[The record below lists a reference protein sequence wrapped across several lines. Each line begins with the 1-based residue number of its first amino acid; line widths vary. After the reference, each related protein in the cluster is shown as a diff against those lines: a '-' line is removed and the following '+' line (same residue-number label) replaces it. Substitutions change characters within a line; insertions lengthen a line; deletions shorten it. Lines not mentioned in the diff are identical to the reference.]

1 MGCVSRDQLESRI
14 DNFVRLQGG
23 DENVEDP
30 EEYEDT
36 GGDGFDALKNE
47 SNYSAS
53 KMFRSVRLI
62 FYIYRSQR

>member
-14 DNFVRLQGG
+14 DNFVRLQSG

-36 GGDGFDALKNE
+36 GGDGFDALKN
-47 SNYSAS
+47 A
-53 KMFRSVRLI
+53 K
-62 FYIYRSQR
+62 

>member
-36 GGDGFDALKNE
+36 GGDGFDALKNAKWIKLFCFQ
-47 SNYSAS
+47 N
-53 KMFRSVRLI
+53 V
-62 FYIYRSQR
+62 

>member
-36 GGDGFDALKNE
+36 RGDGFDTLKNAKWIKLFCFQ
-47 SNYSAS
+47 N
-53 KMFRSVRLI
+53 V
-62 FYIYRSQR
+62 

>member
-36 GGDGFDALKNE
+36 RGDGFDTLKN
-47 SNYSAS
+47 S
-53 KMFRSVRLI
+53 KWKKLFCFQNVLI
-62 FYIYRSQR
+62 CTIMFYIYSY